1 MGGKMVKKIISFI
14 FLIFLLFNSNSLFA
28 QGTLLIIPEVKIASS
43 PNPVGSG
50 ARAAGMGNAF
60 IGVADDATAAS
71 WNPGGLMQLETPEF
85 SVVYDYNYQDY
96 HDEGTNSYDKINYF
110 SAALPFSL
118 FNKKMIISLNYQ
130 RLYDFYMP
138 SLDFSQKFFFQY
150 PDGKSLDLTQNIK
163 YNQSGNL
170 KAFAPAYAVQI
181 TPRLSVGATFNM
193 NFGFLW
199 DITNI
204 ITIGGVFKT
213 PYKADFKHT
222 YETSSSQIF
231 PTAIGSSSYS
241 TLKYKE
247 DFELEFPMSWGLGMA
262 LRFSDRLT
270 VGLDCYWTKWDQFL
284 ARSKNRVLLDQF
296 PRSWPPGQIDQP
308 PSTKVSPID
317 GFAKNVDLTTQ
328 VHLGME
334 SLFILKKTIIPLRLG
349 VFYDPEPSHDNPED
363 FWGAS
368 IGSGIMLYDRII
380 IDVAYIFRTG
390 NNVKK
395 DVAGYEMDIDQN
407 KMLLSMIYHF

>member
-1 MGGKMVKKIISFI
+1 
-14 FLIFLLFNSNSLFA
+14 
-28 QGTLLIIPEVKIASS
+28 
-43 PNPVGSG
+43 
-50 ARAAGMGNAF
+50 
-60 IGVADDATAAS
+60 
-71 WNPGGLMQLETPEF
+71 
-85 SVVYDYNYQDY
+85 
-96 HDEGTNSYDKINYF
+96 
-110 SAALPFSL
+110 
-118 FNKKMIISLNYQ
+118 
-130 RLYDFYMP
+130 
-138 SLDFSQKFFFQY
+138 
-150 PDGKSLDLTQNIK
+150 
-163 YNQSGNL
+163 
-170 KAFAPAYAVQI
+170 
-181 TPRLSVGATFNM
+181 M

-222 YETSSSQIF
+222 YETTSSQIF

-262 LRFSDRLT
+262 LRFSDRFT

-284 ARSKNRVLLDQF
+284 ARSKNRVLIEQF

-317 GFAKNVDLTTQ
+317 AFAKNVDTTTQ

-334 SLFILKKTIIPLRLG
+334 YLFILKKTIIPLRLG